1 MIAQPLLS
9 VGSDGIVVGS
19 RLNAF
24 VIALLALAV
33 LVLALK
39 EPRCET
45 TMGVDPASAAEQRNR
60 SPGQRPPRELRKF

>member
-1 MIAQPLLS
+1 VIAQPLLS
-9 VGSDGIVVGS
+9 VGSDGVAVGS

-24 VIALLALAV
+24 AIALLALAV

-45 TMGVDPASAAEQRNR
+45 TTSVDPASAAAQQGP
-60 SPGQRPPRELRKF
+60 SPQQRPPRELRKF